1 MHERT
6 VVLCCL
12 AVLLVLNQWDSL
24 FVLFLLRTP
33 KGKRGETGIGTLKE
47 RNLYLFRFNS
57 FWGHGSK
64 SWGAAGKRA
73 VRAQFPYL
81 QHFADLPGVSGKNA
95 FSPYASNI
103 RDSRNLPGDL
113 MGSCLVATW
122 LSAFGAVALAH
133 KHSLPEVMPAWGFE
147 RTSW

>member
-1 MHERT
+1 MSALLFPLVLAFSQKSFSAFILIPVMHERT

-95 FSPYASNI
+95 F
-103 RDSRNLPGDL
+103 
-113 MGSCLVATW
+113 
-122 LSAFGAVALAH
+122 
-133 KHSLPEVMPAWGFE
+133 
-147 RTSW
+147 